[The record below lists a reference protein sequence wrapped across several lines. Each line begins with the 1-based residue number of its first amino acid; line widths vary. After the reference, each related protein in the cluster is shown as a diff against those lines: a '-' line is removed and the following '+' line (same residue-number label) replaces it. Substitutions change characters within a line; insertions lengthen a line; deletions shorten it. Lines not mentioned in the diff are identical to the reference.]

1 MLLCF
6 PSRLALPAVGQQGFF
21 EVSPDML
28 HRMALVGLKA
38 GVRIDGFAR
47 FSKALRVIR
56 EGRRD
61 IEAKHFSLLETLSGI
76 RTIFRGCF
84 MGDPD
89 AVRLILDHHAPVVRA
104 SWVVA
109 VHVTLRRRGE
119 GKQVPQYCL
128 WRRPRH
134 ANVINPAC
142 ARRLRHRNQ
151 EQHGKEERTM
161 PEAAPADHCERAG
174 QPDDAVAHRLGG
186 RDPLNLWGEVPPRLL
201 VVQGGTLRDDEPVR
215 ARMVER

>member
-61 IEAKHFSLLETLSGI
+61 IEAKHVSLLETLSGI

-84 MGDPD
+84 MGEQD
-89 AVRLILDHHAPVVRA
+89 AVRLILDHHDPVVRA

-109 VHVTLRRRGE
+109 VNVTLRRRGE
-119 GKQVPQYCL
+119 GKKCRSIASGVGQGTPMSSIQRVLDAFVIGIRNSTEKRSALCLRLPPQTTAREPANRMTL
-128 WRRPRH
+128 WL
-134 ANVINPAC
+134 I
-142 ARRLRHRNQ
+142 
-151 EQHGKEERTM
+151 G
-161 PEAAPADHCERAG
+161 
-174 QPDDAVAHRLGG
+174 
-186 RDPLNLWGEVPPRLL
+186 WEVETP
-201 VVQGGTLRDDEPVR
+201 
-215 ARMVER
+215 